1 VSALALATA
10 ATRGHHCALVAA
22 KRVYRIRFQSEGKLV
37 ELYARQVTQGALF
50 GFVEVAQLVW
60 GSRSE
65 VIIDPS
71 EQELRNEFE
80 GVQRIHVPLHAV
92 VRIDEVE
99 KGGTAKVVALPAGG
113 ERPAVPF
120 PLYGP
125 GGPGPKPR

>member
-1 VSALALATA
+1 MLARGGAG
-10 ATRGHHCALVAA
+10 GHHRAPVAA
-22 KRVYRIRFQSEGKLV
+22 KRLYRIRFQSEGKLV
-37 ELYARQVTQGALF
+37 ELYARQVTQGGLF

-60 GSRSE
+60 GNRSD

-92 VRIDEVE
+92 IRIDEVE
-99 KGGTAKVVALPAGG
+99 KSGSAKVVPLPGAS

-120 PLYGP
+120 PVYGP
-125 GGPGPKPR
+125 GAPGPKPR